1 MQNQL
6 YTEVSFRHSDD
17 MKLVLMAEA
26 GVFLPTQTTSLLI
39 QAVSKA
45 TTGQHSILD
54 LGCGTGVVGLSLHQ
68 QGLVRPPIYASD
80 LSLASVRCCQ
90 INYARY
96 SCEADVRNGS
106 LFEPWAGEQFDIIV
120 DDVSG
125 IAEEIAVLSPWFQ
138 GVPCD
143 TGADGLA
150 LVSSILQIA
159 PRFLNEGGRFYFP
172 VLSLSDVDL
181 LLSRASESFTTV
193 KQLLRQEWPLP
204 PELKEHLPLLRK
216 LADDG
221 RIQLQ
226 ERFGMVTCFTE
237 IYCAYNA

>member
-1 MQNQL
+1 MGVNKL
-6 YTEVSFRHSDD
+6 INRTPENMTPGVLHDLLTESNIGAKFRIENKDSW
-17 MKLVLMAEA
+17 EA
-26 GVFLPTQTTSLLI
+26 S
-39 QAVSKA
+39 
-45 TTGQHSILD
+45 LD
-54 LGCGTGVVGLSLHQ
+54 LAPYVPVTYTNSSIDYQLAYQ
-68 QGLVRPPIYASD
+68 QEHGGPPIYASD

-96 SCEADVRNGS
+96 SCEADVRKGS
-106 LFEPWAGEQFDIIV
+106 LFDPWAGEQFDIIV

-125 IAEEIAVLSPWFQ
+125 IAEEIAVISAWFQ

-159 PRFLNEGGRFYFP
+159 PRFLNEGGRFFFP

-216 LADDG
+216 LADEG